1 MTYEAEIGKLR
12 EEINRLNVEIV
23 ERLAQ
28 RVEVAKRIG
37 EVKRRH
43 EKPVVDRS
51 REARVY
57 DQIRELAMGFE
68 VDLDGVERVFREVV
82 RLCTEAQTG
91 EAG

>member
-1 MTYEAEIGKLR
+1 MTYEAEVGKLR

-23 ERLAQ
+23 EKLAR
-28 RVEVAKRIG
+28 RVEVAMRIG

-43 EKPVVDRS
+43 GKPVVDRS

-57 DQIRELAMGFE
+57 DQIRGLARGFD
-68 VDLDGVERVFREVV
+68 VDPEGVERVFREVV
-82 RLCTEAQTG
+82 RLCTEAQTR

>member
-68 VDLDGVERVFREVV
+68 VDPDGVERVFREVV

>member
-28 RVEVAKRIG
+28 RVEVAQRIG
-37 EVKRRH
+37 EVKLRH
-43 EKPVVDRS
+43 GKPVVDRS
-51 REARVY
+51 REAMVY
-57 DQIRELAMGFE
+57 DQIRELARGF
-68 VDLDGVERVFREVV
+68 DIDPDGVESVFREVV

>member
-12 EEINRLNVEIV
+12 DEINRLNVEIV

-28 RVEVAKRIG
+28 RVEVAQRIG
-37 EVKRRH
+37 EVKLRH
-43 EKPVVDRS
+43 GKPVVDRS

-57 DQIRELAMGFE
+57 DQIRELAMRSE
-68 VDLDGVERVFREVV
+68 VDPDGVERVFREVV